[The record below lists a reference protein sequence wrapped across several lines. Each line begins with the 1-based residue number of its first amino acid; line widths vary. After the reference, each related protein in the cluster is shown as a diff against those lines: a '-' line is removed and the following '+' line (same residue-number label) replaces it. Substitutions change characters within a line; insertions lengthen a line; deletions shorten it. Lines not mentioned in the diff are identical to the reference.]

1 MAKSAVNHNHLDSA
15 RTEFELGMI
24 LSWRAAN
31 AAPAL
36 EWCWVTPGEQS
47 RVNFSRVPKCL
58 SRSQSCLSSSQSCLS
73 RSQSCLSRSQSCLS
87 GGEFSKS
94 AEQREHR
101 RDGGEIAEI
110 GSLTFPAP

>member
-47 RVNFSRVPKCL
+47 RVISREC
-58 SRSQSCLSSSQSCLS
+58 R
-73 RSQSCLSRSQSCLS
+73 RT
-87 GGEFSKS
+87 S
-94 AEQREHR
+94 AT
-101 RDGGEIAEI
+101 I
-110 GSLTFPAP
+110 GLPAISTTVKWK

>member
-47 RVNFSRVPKCL
+47 RVISRECRREY
-58 SRSQSCLSSSQSCLS
+58 SH
-73 RSQSCLSRSQSCLS
+73 S
-87 GGEFSKS
+87 GDWNPLELESG
-94 AEQREHR
+94 
-101 RDGGEIAEI
+101 I
-110 GSLTFPAP
+110 L